1 MDDKQGHPERASKI
15 LSGIIAIKSLISVN
29 AILTL
34 GFALN
39 LFVWNARVCLLYP
52 VETWRFWALW
62 LSFQRAALGRIFDA
76 IHYIKDMCLRRPL
89 RVTQALMA
97 GA

>member
-1 MDDKQGHPERASKI
+1 MDDKQGHPERGSKI
-15 LSGIIAIKSLISVN
+15 LTGILAIKSLTSVN
-29 AILTL
+29 AILAPGCAL
-34 GFALN
+34 IMFAR
-39 LFVWNARVCLLYP
+39 NARVCLLYP